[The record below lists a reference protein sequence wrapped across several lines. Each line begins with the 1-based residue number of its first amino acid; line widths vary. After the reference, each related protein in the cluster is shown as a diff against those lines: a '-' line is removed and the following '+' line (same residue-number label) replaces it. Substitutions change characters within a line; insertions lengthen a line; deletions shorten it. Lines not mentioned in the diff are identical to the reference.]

1 MKDNE
6 IAGEGNHYTTF
17 FRELDPRLG
26 RWWAIDPKVTPW
38 ESPYASMGNNPIGH
52 NDVLGDTIRFKN
64 MTEEQIN
71 NYKAKIEKLSSSKL
85 FKTYYN
91 SINSSP
97 IDYFIEIND
106 ELKKGGQFNSNNN
119 TITIKNNTN
128 TATLS
133 QELFHAFQIDLN
145 VYDQTKDHSVIETEG
160 DLVTYYVQNEA
171 AEGFGA
177 STIDMIDFWGK
188 DILKIS
194 GDEILNPSNNQVQ
207 SKKYTD
213 LFKKTVDKRITF
225 FKQRTGKQF
234 DGYRTPNSGTEPK
247 AIKELFKKSSE

>member
-97 IDYFIEIND
+97 IDYFID
-106 ELKKGGQFNSNNN
+106 S
-119 TITIKNNTN
+119 
-128 TATLS
+128 TLIII
-133 QELFHAFQIDLN
+133 Q
-145 VYDQTKDHSVIETEG
+145 
-160 DLVTYYVQNEA
+160 
-171 AEGFGA
+171 
-177 STIDMIDFWGK
+177 
-188 DILKIS
+188 
-194 GDEILNPSNNQVQ
+194 
-207 SKKYTD
+207 
-213 LFKKTVDKRITF
+213 
-225 FKQRTGKQF
+225 
-234 DGYRTPNSGTEPK
+234 
-247 AIKELFKKSSE
+247 